1 MKVKNY
7 IQIFR
12 FHFLKYI
19 LFGNI
24 IYIGILGAILFALL
38 IFLETIFYFSPAT
51 KLFVIY
57 LLISL
62 SIIFVLYWLV
72 LFYMA
77 KNEKVRSYRINK
89 FAFILGEKLFPNKKD
104 SIINALQLENESNNN
119 ESQSLASAY
128 IESTFKRLKEL
139 DISLLIINKDRIKLK
154 TILLATWIIVI
165 ITFSF
170 NYQISSKSYYR
181 WSNPHKTFL
190 APKPFA
196 LISTTGSLHILG
208 GEKPNISIKASSI
221 ISDTVVLKLVPT
233 QVSTQKRDSLTLN
246 FSHPSTENGE
256 FHFEL
261 PELYQDYS
269 YQALVNAKHFWESWE
284 TVTTAPETIFV
295 TDRPSF
301 ETFLTT
307 ITPPKYSKLEN
318 LTQEGNIAAIKGLKG
333 SEILIEVTSNRPLQT
348 AYLNLND
355 KKINMVNSYDSASG
369 GFTLL
374 EEGQFT
380 VNLVD
385 KRGITN
391 RDPIAYSLEILPD
404 NFPILNVIKPAPIIE
419 LGNNQIIP
427 IHLDIIDDFGFT
439 DLQLAYEIRKPAY
452 LQDDSFVAMFTINE
466 LLPDSIIQS
475 VQMLW
480 EVGDMFLMPDDE
492 IHFHFELTDNDNISG
507 PKKTISNT
515 FIARVPSLTDLFENI
530 ADSEEEFFDNMTQEF
545 ENIQDIKEEF
555 ESLELKMLKEEELNW
570 DQKQSVQNA
579 IENAKKELTRLEKL
593 SESIE
598 SITNQADKHKLFS
611 PQLLEKFDELSKL
624 INDIVPES
632 LQNNL
637 EDLQQALDELDMNSL
652 QDALNDLAENMDQI
666 ESDLDRYLD
675 IFKRFQAEQKL
686 DEIQKRLQQLFEQ
699 QNAINKE
706 INKLDQD
713 SKSATAQ
720 RFSQEQQRN
729 LDEFENILSLMDDAS
744 SIVEP
749 YSKTSSEELSSL
761 FESELSE
768 ETELSLTEAYEN
780 LKNENFQEAQISST
794 SSLYNLDNMMQK
806 MRNIEQGFQ
815 KETVSKMA
823 KKFEKLMQNLLYLS
837 SQEENLKSEV
847 DEAYRNSPRLKSLA
861 AQQQVLQDQLQSLT
875 NQMLE
880 LSKETFAITPEIG
893 RGLGKANAG
902 MQEAKVKLT
911 DRNTA
916 QAGESQNLAMQG
928 LNEAAVGL
936 FNSIENMKKS
946 GSASG
951 VEQFMQMMQQ
961 MAGEQ
966 QSLNQQGLQLALG
979 KMAAAAQQQMMQQM
993 MKGQKGLRKS
1003 LEQLMSEM
1011 RQSGGKELGDL
1022 SGIAKEMDEVIK
1034 DLQKNQYTQK
1044 TQNRQQKILSRMLD
1058 SQVSMTQRGE
1068 KEERKSS
1075 SAEFG
1080 VTYSGP
1086 GGLPSDLGQRQ
1097 NIALKALNTSMKAG
1111 YSKEHQ
1117 AMIKRYFNFLSK
1129 RPSHNESIINLN
1141 E

>member
-1 MKVKNY
+1 MK
-7 IQIFR
+7 R
-12 FHFLKYI
+12 
-19 LFGNI
+19 
-24 IYIGILGAILFALL
+24 
-38 IFLETIFYFSPAT
+38 
-51 KLFVIY
+51 
-57 LLISL
+57 
-62 SIIFVLYWLV
+62 W
-72 LFYMA
+72 
-77 KNEKVRSYRINK
+77 RSYRINK

-104 SIINALQLENESNNN
+104 SIINALQLENESNDN

-181 WSNPHKTFL
+181 WSNPNKTFL

-233 QVSTQKRDSLTLN
+233 QVSTQKRDSLTLT

-284 TVTTAPETIFV
+284 NVTTAPETIFV

-307 ITPPKYSKLEN
+307 ITPPKYSRLEN

-570 DQKQSVQNA
+570 DQKN
-579 IENAKKELTRLEKL
+579 LYRM
-593 SESIE
+593 
-598 SITNQADKHKLFS
+598 
-611 PQLLEKFDELSKL
+611 QLK
-624 INDIVPES
+624 
-632 LQNNL
+632 
-637 EDLQQALDELDMNSL
+637 
-652 QDALNDLAENMDQI
+652 
-666 ESDLDRYLD
+666 
-675 IFKRFQAEQKL
+675 
-686 DEIQKRLQQLFEQ
+686 
-699 QNAINKE
+699 
-706 INKLDQD
+706 
-713 SKSATAQ
+713 
-720 RFSQEQQRN
+720 
-729 LDEFENILSLMDDAS
+729 
-744 SIVEP
+744 
-749 YSKTSSEELSSL
+749 
-761 FESELSE
+761 
-768 ETELSLTEAYEN
+768 
-780 LKNENFQEAQISST
+780 
-794 SSLYNLDNMMQK
+794 
-806 MRNIEQGFQ
+806 
-815 KETVSKMA
+815 
-823 KKFEKLMQNLLYLS
+823 
-837 SQEENLKSEV
+837 
-847 DEAYRNSPRLKSLA
+847 
-861 AQQQVLQDQLQSLT
+861 
-875 NQMLE
+875 
-880 LSKETFAITPEIG
+880 
-893 RGLGKANAG
+893 
-902 MQEAKVKLT
+902 MQE
-911 DRNTA
+911 
-916 QAGESQNLAMQG
+916 
-928 LNEAAVGL
+928 
-936 FNSIENMKKS
+936 
-946 GSASG
+946 
-951 VEQFMQMMQQ
+951 
-961 MAGEQ
+961 
-966 QSLNQQGLQLALG
+966 
-979 KMAAAAQQQMMQQM
+979 
-993 MKGQKGLRKS
+993 
-1003 LEQLMSEM
+1003 
-1011 RQSGGKELGDL
+1011 
-1022 SGIAKEMDEVIK
+1022 
-1034 DLQKNQYTQK
+1034 KN
-1044 TQNRQQKILSRMLD
+1044 
-1058 SQVSMTQRGE
+1058 
-1068 KEERKSS
+1068 
-1075 SAEFG
+1075 
-1080 VTYSGP
+1080 
-1086 GGLPSDLGQRQ
+1086 
-1097 NIALKALNTSMKAG
+1097 
-1111 YSKEHQ
+1111 
-1117 AMIKRYFNFLSK
+1117 
-1129 RPSHNESIINLN
+1129 
-1141 E
+1141 